1 MKKYQY
7 KKKRKIC
14 VVTTTRAEYGQL
26 RNLLFLIKKQNKLLL
41 QLVVSGT
48 HLSKQ
53 HGYTVKD
60 IYSDNIKID
69 YKINLGLNKS
79 TPDSIALY
87 SAIALKKFTI
97 CFEKLKPDIVLLFG
111 DRYEIFSAAASTLFL
126 GIPLAHLH
134 GGEVTSGVIDESLRH
149 SISKMADI
157 HFVASKVFQKRV
169 VRMGEN
175 KKKVFNFGA
184 LTQENI
190 QKIKFIKKTDL
201 EKKFKLQFLENN
213 FIISI
218 HPESSLKNTTKI
230 IGFTLMSLKKLKDTL
245 LIFTAPNSD
254 AHSHVII
261 KSIKKFIK
269 NNKNCVYFSNLGYRN
284 FLSCLKICKVLI
296 GNSSS
301 GVLEAPFLKVKSI
314 NIGNRQEGRPILPSV
329 IYSKINSLEID
340 RAICNLHSKK
350 NKKNYKLNQSK
361 IYKTKFKIVK
371 ILKEINLT
379 DIKYKKFID

>member
-1 MKKYQY
+1 MKKYQF

-14 VVTTTRAEYGQL
+14 VVTTTRADYGQL

-41 QLVVSGT
+41 QLVVSGA
-48 HLSKQ
+48 HLSKKY
-53 HGYTVKD
+53 GYTIKE

-69 YKINLGLNKS
+69 YKINLGLDKS

-87 SAIALKKFTI
+87 SAIALREFTK
-97 CFEKLKPDIVLLFG
+97 CFKKLKPDIVLIFG

-134 GGEVTSGVIDESLRH
+134 GGEVTAGVIDESLRH
-149 SISKMADI
+149 SITKMADI
-157 HFVASKVFQKRV
+157 HFVASEVFQKRV
-169 VRMGEN
+169 VKMGEN

-184 LTQENI
+184 LTLENI
-190 QKIKFIKKTDL
+190 QKIKFLNKIYL
-201 EKKFKLQFLENN
+201 EKKLKFQFLKNN
-213 FIISI
+213 FMISI

-254 AHSHVII
+254 AHSHIII
-261 KSIKKFIK
+261 KAIKKFIT
-269 NNKNCVYFSNLGYRN
+269 NNKNCVYFNNLGYRN
-284 FLSCLKICKVLI
+284 FLSCLKICNVLI

-314 NIGNRQEGRPILPSV
+314 NIGHRQEGRPILPSV
-329 IYSKINSLEID
+329 ICSKINNLEID
-340 RAICNLHSKK
+340 RAICNLYSNK
-350 NKKNYKLNQSK
+350 NRKNYKLSQSK

-371 ILKEINLT
+371 ILKKIKLT
-379 DIKYKKFID
+379 NIKNKKFID